1 MTTIQQLMAEHAK
14 DESKRIAQ
22 HKLAYEFVE
31 LVYGMGA
38 AQKAEE
44 QHRTLFGKSLS
55 VKDIRAASPTP
66 SPSLAATKHTNP
78 HTTNTDINPVLN
90 KRAPQT
96 NITNMGPVQITL
108 PWSLVRN
115 QPMSKILWHA
125 GLVSSRSEGQ
135 RLINAGGAHVG
146 GSPDESGPMG
156 DDLSFAPIRSS
167 HREGTERYIIDDDLL
182 VLRVGKWKMKVI
194 KLVSDDEFRESGGSC
209 PGWDEAEAQLA

>member
-1 MTTIQQLMAEHAK
+1 MATIQQIMAAHARDK
-14 DESKRIAQ
+14 SKRIAQ
-22 HKLAYEFVE
+22 HKLACEFVE
-31 LVYGMGA
+31 LVYGVGA

-44 QHRTLFGKSLS
+44 QHRSLFGKSLS
-55 VKDIRAASPTP
+55 TKDIRAASPTP
-66 SPSLAATKHTNP
+66 SPSLAASNGTNL
-78 HTTNTDINPVLN
+78 HNTNTDINPILN

-96 NITNMGPVQITL
+96 NVTNMSAVQITL

-135 RLINAGGAHVG
+135 RLINAGGAHIG
-146 GSPDESGPMG
+146 GRSDEGGPMG
-156 DDLSFAPIRSS
+156 DDLTFAPIRSGN
-167 HREGTERYIIDDDLL
+167 RTETQRYIIDDDLL

-209 PGWDEAEAQLA
+209 PGWGEVEAQLA